1 MIGSYGAFII
11 CGVAKRGVFL
21 SALSAVSS
29 LADGT
34 FRSQSNPQHLMCV
47 HLDDSICLIM
57 RASAEAITVI
67 NVPNAMYSS
76 VSTMSIL
83 SMIIF
88 WGWQASTIYIYES
101 LETSECF
108 GHYIYLVTFLKSLVE
123 TRSPE
128 SMTVT
133 HPSLWPTWL
142 LPPLR

>member
-1 MIGSYGAFII
+1 M
-11 CGVAKRGVFL
+11 
-21 SALSAVSS
+21 
-29 LADGT
+29 ADGT

-83 SMIIF
+83 SMIIVC
-88 WGWQASTIYIYES
+88 GRQASTIYIYES

-108 GHYIYLVTFLKSLVE
+108 GHLYILHNILDYYHSSLNDMG
-123 TRSPE
+123 RGL
-128 SMTVT
+128 
-133 HPSLWPTWL
+133 HI
-142 LPPLR
+142 